1 MSLVPFDANY
11 RRMWMFPRN
20 IRRISPWKVA
30 QIISIMR
37 CVVDSTSWSGRQ
49 EVQNSFCK
57 ALEAAGLKNPGEQYD
72 PHSGGPRT
80 YFAQLK
86 CLGLIFQR
94 TDKQIFYT
102 LAGEDLASGKPPL
115 PILQDLLLKHQYP
128 SCYGYLSNIRMHPKI
143 KVKPILFVLRL
154 LMHPNIG
161 SMSVQ
166 ELIIPVTYGHNN
178 DCFDL
183 CVEKI
188 LKFRQT
194 CNISSVIDNYKKD
207 FYTRRTHRNNFDSRL
222 KDANYIANTLKN
234 WLQAACLIV
243 CDRVGGEQHISIS
256 QSAEKKIKAA
266 LNTENEFIPF
276 DSEEAF
282 QRRFGCVGVKKDTR
296 SLNGEKKKEIPEKSI
311 ISSKFYEYMG
321 NNVIDEYPEDFVSM
335 MYHRLGIPEKL
346 TRKVIE
352 PLLSKSLSF
361 FESTYLELASG
372 GKKTA
377 WDFEKATSQILSS
390 KLKFESRLTGQTKR
404 RGSAIGGY
412 SDIFVIA
419 IDGVHCGI
427 IDTKASRCYS
437 LSSSDYLAML
447 SNYIPNYKEL
457 AEGRPLKLEF
467 CSYIAGGFGSIDSQ
481 LRQLTEKTGI
491 GASALPA
498 LELLRVAACADG
510 ADSQPLIRE
519 ALKRNKVLTL
529 KDFKLHE

>member
-1 MSLVPFDANY
+1 MGLVPFDANY

-30 QIISIMR
+30 QIVTIMR
-37 CVVDSTSWSGRQ
+37 CIVDSDSWAGRQ
-49 EVQNSFCK
+49 DMQNSFCK
-57 ALEAAGLKNPGEQYD
+57 ALEAAGLKRVGEQYD

-80 YFAQLK
+80 YLAQLK

-94 TDKQIFYT
+94 PDKQIFYT
-102 LAGEDLASGKPPL
+102 LAGEDLASGEPPL

-128 SCYGYLSNIRMHPKI
+128 SCYGYLTGIRMHPEI
-143 KVKPILFVLRL
+143 IVKPFLFVLRL
-154 LMHPNIG
+154 LMHPDIG

-188 LKFRQT
+188 LKFRRT
-194 CNISSVIDNYKKD
+194 CKISSVIDNYKID
-207 FYTRRTHRNNFDSRL
+207 FYTRRTAGNSFESRL
-222 KDANYIANTLKN
+222 KDASDIANTLKN
-234 WLQAACLIV
+234 WLQATCLIV
-243 CDRVGGEQHISIS
+243 CDKINGVQRISIS

-266 LNTENEFIPF
+266 LKDSNKFIPF

-282 QRRFGCVGVKKDTR
+282 QRRFGCIRVRKDTR
-296 SLNGEKKKEIPEKSI
+296 NMNGLKNREIPEKSI

-321 NNVIDEYPEDFVSM
+321 THIIDDYPEKFVSM
-335 MYHRLGIPEKL
+335 MSHDLGLPEGL

-377 WDFEKATSQILSS
+377 LDFEKATSQILSS

-404 RGSAIGGY
+404 KGSGIGGY
-412 SDIFVIA
+412 SDIFVVA

-498 LELLRVAACADG
+498 LELLRVAERADG

-519 ALKRNKVLTL
+519 TLKRNKVLTL